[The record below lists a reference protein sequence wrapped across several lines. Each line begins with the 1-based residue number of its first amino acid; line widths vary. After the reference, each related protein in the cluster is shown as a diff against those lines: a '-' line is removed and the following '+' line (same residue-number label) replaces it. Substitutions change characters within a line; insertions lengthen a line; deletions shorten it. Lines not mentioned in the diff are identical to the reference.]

1 MPRQPKKGSNDTDL
15 CHMGGEVGVEGSG
28 PVLLFSDVA
37 LLTVVSTAQDGTVRA
52 LTWSY
57 QYLPVVTWRKLCGYA
72 EKTLWSREAT
82 SLVIR
87 NYLFGRKE
95 LPVWSRGASCV
106 IT

>member
-15 CHMGGEVGVEGSG
+15 CHMGGEVGVLGTG

-37 LLTVVSTAQDGTVRA
+37 QLTAVSTAQDGTVRA